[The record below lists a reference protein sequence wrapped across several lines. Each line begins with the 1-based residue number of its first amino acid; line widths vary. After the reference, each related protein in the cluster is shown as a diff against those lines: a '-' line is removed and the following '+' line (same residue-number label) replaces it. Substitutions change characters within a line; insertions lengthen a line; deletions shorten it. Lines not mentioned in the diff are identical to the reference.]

1 MPSEFTQVND
11 MKPIQNKRSPILL
24 GRSISMRVME
34 QTEGVLLMHCV
45 VVMCIVFYY
54 YAACL
59 SKGLYTRTLLGL
71 AF

>member
-1 MPSEFTQVND
+1 
-11 MKPIQNKRSPILL
+11 
-24 GRSISMRVME
+24 ME

-71 AF
+71 AFWLQDRAQWRNSSGVIYFKLLNKLSA